1 VTPRPLADLQQALV
15 DIILAK
21 GHLRLDEP
29 VQLASGDWSRDFI
42 DNKRA
47 FALGSDLILAGEGLV
62 GLAAEEGWDFD
73 AVGGLTL
80 GADHFSHAV
89 AVVADC
95 SWFVV
100 RKAAKERGTK
110 RRVEGVVLGEGTRVL
125 VVDDVVTR
133 GGSILDAYHAVVET
147 GAEVVGV
154 TAMVDRGRATSA
166 IFAGLGVPFRP
177 LLTYRDL
184 GLDPVGDARDQVAT
198 EAPVTEESTPRT
210 PRRGRS
216 RGR

>member
-1 VTPRPLADLQQALV
+1 MSPRPLAEVQQALV
-15 DIILAK
+15 EIILAQ
-21 GHLRLDEP
+21 GHLQLDEP

-47 FALGSDLILAGEGLV
+47 FARGSDLRLAGEALV
-62 GLAAEEGWDFD
+62 QMAAEEGWVFD

-89 AVVADC
+89 AMVADRG
-95 SWFVV
+95 WFAV

-110 RRVEGVVLGEGTRVL
+110 RRVEGATLGPGVRVL

-133 GGSILDAYHAVVET
+133 GGSVLEAYHAVCET

-154 TAMVDRGRATSA
+154 TAMVDRGPATAA

-184 GLDPVGDARDQVAT
+184 GIEPVG
-198 EAPVTEESTPRT
+198 AP
-210 PRRGRS
+210 
-216 RGR
+216 

>member
-1 VTPRPLADLQQALV
+1 MVPGRSLADLQRALV
-15 DIILAK
+15 EIILAK

-47 FALGSDLILAGEGLV
+47 FAHGADLLLAGAGLAA
-62 GLAAEEGWDFD
+62 LAAEEGWEFD
-73 AVGGLTL
+73 AAGGLTL

-89 AVVADC
+89 AVVTDR

-110 RRVEGVVLGEGTRVL
+110 RRVEGAGLGPGTRVL
-125 VVDDVVTR
+125 VIDDVVTR
-133 GGSILDAYHAVVET
+133 GASILDAYHAVVET
-147 GAEVVGV
+147 GATVVGV
-154 TAMVDRGRATSA
+154 TTMVDRGPSTATA
-166 IFAGLGVPFRP
+166 AVFADLGVPFRA

-184 GLDPVGDARDQVAT
+184 GIEPVGPSPA
-198 EAPVTEESTPRT
+198 
-210 PRRGRS
+210 G
-216 RGR
+216 

>member
-1 VTPRPLADLQQALV
+1 VKPRPLAELRPALV
-15 DIILAK
+15 EIILAK
-21 GHLRLDEP
+21 GHLQLDQP
-29 VQLASGDWSRDFI
+29 VQLASGDWSRDYI

-47 FALGSDLILAGEGLV
+47 FALGPDLALAGEGLA

-89 AVVADC
+89 AMASGR

-100 RKAAKERGTK
+100 RKAEKDHGTK
-110 RRVEGVVLGEGTRVL
+110 RRIEGALLGPGVRAL

-133 GGSILDAYHAVVET
+133 GGSILDAYRAVVES

-154 TAMVDRGRATSA
+154 TAMVDRGPATAA
-166 IFAGLGVPFRP
+166 IFGELGVPYRAF
-177 LLTYRDL
+177 LTWRDL
-184 GLDPVGDARDQVAT
+184 GIEPVGGGDSPAA
-198 EAPVTEESTPRT
+198 
-210 PRRGRS
+210 G
-216 RGR
+216 

>member
-1 VTPRPLADLQQALV
+1 MPPRPLAEVQKALV
-15 DIILAK
+15 AIILAK
-21 GHLRLDEP
+21 GHLQLDEP

-47 FALGSDLILAGEGLV
+47 FARGSDLRLAGEALV
-62 GLAAEEGWDFD
+62 QMAAEEGWDFD

-89 AVVADC
+89 AMVADRA
-95 SWFVV
+95 WFVV

-110 RRVEGVVLGEGTRVL
+110 RRVEGATLGPGVRVL

-133 GGSILDAYHAVVET
+133 GGSVLDAYHAVRET
-147 GAEVVGV
+147 GADVVGV
-154 TAMVDRGRATSA
+154 TAMVDRGPATAA
-166 IFAGLGVPFRP
+166 IFADLGVPFRA

-184 GLDPVGDARDQVAT
+184 GIEPVG
-198 EAPVTEESTPRT
+198 
-210 PRRGRS
+210 
-216 RGR
+216 

>member
-1 VTPRPLADLQQALV
+1 MSPRPLAEVQQALV
-15 DIILAK
+15 EIILAK
-21 GHLRLDEP
+21 GHLQLDEP

-47 FALGSDLILAGEGLV
+47 FARGSDLRLAGEALV
-62 GLAAEEGWDFD
+62 QMAAEEGWVFD

-89 AVVADC
+89 ALVADRA
-95 SWFVV
+95 WFVV

-110 RRVEGVVLGEGTRVL
+110 RRVEGATLGPGVRVL

-133 GGSILDAYHAVVET
+133 GGSVLEAYQAVCET

-154 TAMVDRGRATSA
+154 TAMVDRGPATAA

-184 GLDPVGDARDQVAT
+184 GIEPVG
-198 EAPVTEESTPRT
+198 AP
-210 PRRGRS
+210 
-216 RGR
+216 

>member
-1 VTPRPLADLQQALV
+1 MPPPSLADLQQTLV
-15 DIILAK
+15 AIILAE
-21 GHLRLDEP
+21 GHLQLDEP

-47 FALGSDLILAGEGLV
+47 FARGSDLRLAGEGLV
-62 GLAAEEGWDFD
+62 LLAAEEGWDFD

-89 AVVADC
+89 AMAADRA
-95 SWFVV
+95 WFVV
-100 RKAAKERGTK
+100 RKAAKERGTR
-110 RRVEGVVLGEGTRVL
+110 RRVEGATLGPGVRVL

-133 GGSILDAYHAVVET
+133 GGSVLEAYHAVCET

-154 TAMVDRGRATSA
+154 TAMVDRGPATSA

-184 GLDPVGDARDQVAT
+184 GIAAVGGDSA
-198 EAPVTEESTPRT
+198 
-210 PRRGRS
+210 
-216 RGR
+216 

>member
-1 VTPRPLADLQQALV
+1 MALRPLPDLQRALV
-15 DIILAK
+15 GVILAK

-47 FALGSDLILAGEGLV
+47 FARGADLLLAGEGLAR
-62 GLAAEEGWDFD
+62 LAADEGWDFD
-73 AVGGLTL
+73 AAGGLTL
-80 GADHFSHAV
+80 GADHLSHAV
-89 AVVADC
+89 AIVADR

-110 RRVEGVVLGEGTRVL
+110 RRVEGAVLGEGVRAL

-133 GGSILDAYHAVVET
+133 GGSILDAYHAVRET
-147 GAEVVGV
+147 GATVVGA
-154 TAMVDRGRATSA
+154 TALVDRGPATA
-166 IFAGLGVPFRP
+166 AVFAGLGVPFRP

-184 GLDPVGDARDQVAT
+184 GIAPVG
-198 EAPVTEESTPRT
+198 
-210 PRRGRS
+210 
-216 RGR
+216 

>member
-1 VTPRPLADLQQALV
+1 MTSRTLAELQKALV
-15 DIILAK
+15 EIILAK

-29 VQLASGDWSRDFI
+29 VQLASGDWSQDFI

-47 FALGSDLILAGEGLV
+47 FALGSDLLLAGEGLV
-62 GLAAEEGWDFD
+62 RLAAEEGWDFD

-89 AVVADC
+89 AIVADR

-110 RRVEGVVLGEGTRVL
+110 RRVEGAVLGAGVRVL

-133 GGSILDAYHAVVET
+133 GGSILDAYHAVRET

-154 TAMVDRGRATSA
+154 TALVDRGPATSA
-166 IFAGLGVPFRP
+166 IFADLGVPFQA
-177 LLTYRDL
+177 LLTWRDL
-184 GLDPVGDARDQVAT
+184 GIAPVGA
-198 EAPVTEESTPRT
+198 
-210 PRRGRS
+210 
-216 RGR
+216 

>member
-1 VTPRPLADLQQALV
+1 MSPRPLAEVQQALV
-15 DIILAK
+15 EIILAQ
-21 GHLRLDEP
+21 GHLQLDEP

-47 FALGSDLILAGEGLV
+47 FAHGSDLRLAGEALV
-62 GLAAEEGWDFD
+62 QMAAEEGWVFD

-89 AVVADC
+89 AMVADRA
-95 SWFVV
+95 WFVV

-110 RRVEGVVLGEGTRVL
+110 RRVEGATLGPGVRVL

-133 GGSILDAYHAVVET
+133 GGSVLEAYHAVRET

-154 TAMVDRGRATSA
+154 TAMVDRGPATAA

-184 GLDPVGDARDQVAT
+184 GIEPVG
-198 EAPVTEESTPRT
+198 AP
-210 PRRGRS
+210 
-216 RGR
+216 